1 MSLTLMT
8 PDTLLVRNPELI
20 STDMNGDTVVM
31 DMDIDTYFGVGGV
44 GTRIWE
50 QLAEPIA
57 CSEIIA
63 SICNEYTVD
72 EETCEA
78 DLYPFLQKLID
89 LRLVTIA

>member
-1 MSLTLMT
+1 MT

-50 QLAEPIA
+50 QLAELLTTHAID
-57 CSEIIA
+57 
-63 SICNEYTVD
+63 SIRY
-72 EETCEA
+72 
-78 DLYPFLQKLID
+78 
-89 LRLVTIA
+89 R